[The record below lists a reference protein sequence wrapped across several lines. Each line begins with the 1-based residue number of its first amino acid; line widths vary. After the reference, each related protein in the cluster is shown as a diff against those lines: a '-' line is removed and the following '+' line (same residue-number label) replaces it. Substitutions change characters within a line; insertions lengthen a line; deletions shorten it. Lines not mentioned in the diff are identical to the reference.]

1 MHWLDRATTLTI
13 ARTPTGR
20 RPFHLGWGDRDVVD
34 WYIDNAAT
42 APPVADIELIR
53 RPARR
58 NGDLVM
64 RDIEFESPFDLLPKE
79 SRVVRARWLTT
90 DPEPE
95 RLVVLHP
102 VWNDEDY
109 STRGRIARD
118 LLDRGIASIMIQ
130 HPLYGDRRRTTGVDY
145 PVPRVSDFCLMGRA
159 AVLEGRSLVTELDRR
174 GYQMGVAGYSMGG
187 NIAGFVASLV
197 DVPVAI
203 APIAAAYAAGPVFLD
218 GVLRHTIAWDAL
230 GGDNGATVDR
240 LQRVLTAGSI
250 LNHPPPPHMRAAA
263 ILAGSRDGFV
273 PTSATLAIHR
283 HWPGSQMNWINAGH
297 ASLLVRH
304 RAEQADTI
312 EASFDRL
319 DALVAAA

>member
-1 MHWLDRATTLTI
+1 
-13 ARTPTGR
+13 
-20 RPFHLGWGDRDVVD
+20 VV
-34 WYIDNAAT
+34 
-42 APPVADIELIR
+42 DIELIR

-58 NGDLVM
+58 NGDVVM
-64 RDIEFESPFDLLPKE
+64 RDIEFESPFDLLPEE

-102 VWNDEDY
+102 AWNDEDY
-109 STRGRIARD
+109 STRSRVARD

-159 AVLEGRSLVTELDRR
+159 AVIEGRSLVTELDRR
-174 GYQMGVAGYSMGG
+174 GYRVGVAGYSMGG

-197 DVPVAI
+197 DIPVAI

-230 GGDNGATVDR
+230 GGNNSATLDR

-283 HWPGSQMNWINAGH
+283 HWPGSQMNWLKAGH
-297 ASLLVRH
+297 ASLLIRH
-304 RAEQADTI
+304 RSELVATI
-312 EASFDRL
+312 KASFDRL
-319 DALVAAA
+319 DALVATT